1 MRSESFYRGYNTKT
15 QEITLMGF
23 DAARD
28 KLNLDYP
35 PGKRY
40 TGSKEGFDYMQGE
53 AVALADHIGPL

>member
-1 MRSESFYRGYNTKT
+1 MRSSSFEQGYNNKA
-15 QEITLMGF
+15 QEITLLGF

-35 PGKRY
+35 PGQRY

-53 AVALADHIGPL
+53 ACALADYIGPY